1 MSDYTSFFF
10 NAKGGLLRIDCIE
23 ISHPSFSKVFRF
35 VRNVRDGILVKHED
49 ALDYQYMH
57 EVFELNRSNVTADLD
72 QTIQITFAD
81 YKDELK
87 LEIESAD
94 YTQPATFKYRAYRD
108 DDLSMPM
115 IVLETLQVISVNN
128 DSFGIVTFDAKAE
141 GLNDVK
147 TGLIYSIEDYPMLR
161 ALL

>member
-1 MSDYTSFFF
+1 MSDFTSFFL
-10 NAKGGLLRIDCIE
+10 NAKGGLIRIDCIE
-23 ISHPSFSKVFRF
+23 ISHSSFSKVFRF
-35 VRNVRDGILVKHED
+35 VRNIRGGITVTHEDGIEH
-49 ALDYQYMH
+49 QYVY

-72 QTIQITFAD
+72 QTVQITFAD

-87 LEIESAD
+87 HEIESAD
-94 YTQPATFKYRAYRD
+94 YTQPALFKYRAYRD

-128 DSFGIVTFDAKAE
+128 DSFGMVTFDAKAE
-141 GLNDVK
+141 GLNNVK
-147 TGLIYSIEDYPMLR
+147 TGLTYSIEDYPMLR

>member
-1 MSDYTSFFF
+1 MSNYTSFFL

-35 VRNVRDGILVKHED
+35 VRNVRGGITVRHEDGIDHQYIHE
-49 ALDYQYMH
+49 H
-57 EVFELNRSNVTADLD
+57 FELNRSNVTADLD

-87 LEIESAD
+87 REVENAD
-94 YTQPATFKYRAYRD
+94 YTKPASFKYRAYRD
-108 DDLSMPM
+108 DDLTMPM
-115 IVLETLQVISVNN
+115 IVLETLQIISVNN
-128 DSFGIVTFDAKAE
+128 DSFGMVTFDAKAE

-147 TGLIYSIEDYPMLR
+147 TGLNYSIEDYPMLR

>member
-1 MSDYTSFFF
+1 MSDFTSFFL
-10 NAKGGLLRIDCIE
+10 NAKGGLIRIDCIE

-35 VRNVRDGILVKHED
+35 VRNIRGGITVKHED
-49 ALDYQYMH
+49 GADYHYIH
-57 EVFELNRSNVTADLD
+57 EYFELNRSNVTADLD
-72 QTIQITFAD
+72 QTVQITFAD

-87 LEIESAD
+87 LEVESAD
-94 YTQPATFKYRAYRD
+94 YTQPASFKYRAYRD
-108 DDLSMPM
+108 DDLTMPM

-128 DSFGIVTFDAKAE
+128 DSFGMVTFDAKAE

>member
-1 MSDYTSFFF
+1 MSDYTSFFL

-35 VRNVRDGILVKHED
+35 VRNLRDGILVKHED
-49 ALDYQYMH
+49 GLEYQYTY

-72 QTIQITFAD
+72 QTVQITFAD

-87 LEIESAD
+87 REVESAD

-108 DDLSMPM
+108 DDLTMPM
-115 IVLETLQVISVNN
+115 IVLETLHVMSVNN
-128 DSFGIVTFDAKAE
+128 DSFGVVTFDAAAE
-141 GLNDVK
+141 GLNNVK
-147 TGLIYSIEDYPMLR
+147 TGITYTVERFPTLR
-161 ALL
+161 ELL

>member
-1 MSDYTSFFF
+1 MADYTSFFL

-49 ALDYQYMH
+49 GLEYQYTH

-87 LEIESAD
+87 LEVESAD